1 MLAGSASGRI
11 RFGVRGVEDGKRLL
25 GGVVSTADAFVSKS
39 IPVDEKSAIR
49 LELMGQQDI
58 SVVYFRIRPERADDL
73 RMDELQAEIAAR
85 EKAAREEKASE
96 AAD

>member
-1 MLAGSASGRI
+1 
-11 RFGVRGVEDGKRLL
+11 FGVRGGEYGKRLL
-25 GGVVSTADAFVSKS
+25 GGVVGTADAFVSKS
-39 IPVDEKSAIR
+39 IPVDRADAIR

-73 RMDELQAEIAAR
+73 RMDQLQAEIEAR
-85 EKAAREEKASE
+85 EKAALEEKASE